1 MAKKKRTQV
10 RPLLVRAGAR
20 YTCFGDGLCCTDI
33 HGLGPLTKREL
44 VQVRKRDPDGAGWD
58 EAFDDRM
65 LRTAPDGGCH
75 FLLDDLRCRIHA
87 EAGPEAKPDGCRRF
101 PLGLVATPQGG
112 RITTHHRCPCRTMG
126 DRPDLDPE
134 AALPSLVNKA
144 GRPKADRR
152 VNKVR
157 LERKAK
163 KVPFESWLAVEE
175 GILSALEAGSAPERV
190 LDAQPFPDLKGSSW
204 EIEAEEF
211 IDAADGTSFGAAI
224 ATFGEMIRSMLNPE
238 HRYRGPGRPWAEA
251 YDRAAAREGD
261 DRNENEVFADWI
273 ADEIWSLD
281 FAEDSSF
288 DVCRA
293 ELATRLAVGR
303 SVAEHYRNRY
313 ALPEGR
319 AAAEALTVVELVGDS
334 EFWEEIVDRIR
345 P

>member
-10 RPLLVRAGAR
+10 RPLSVRPGAH

-44 VQVRKRDPDGAGWD
+44 VQVRRRDPAGAGWD
-58 EAFDDRM
+58 EDFEDRM
-65 LRTAPDGGCH
+65 LFTEPDGGCH
-75 FLLDDLRCRIHA
+75 FLLPDLRCRIHA
-87 EAGPEAKPDGCRRF
+87 EEGPDAKPDGCRRF
-101 PLGLVATPQGG
+101 PLGLVATPHGG

-126 DRPDLDPE
+126 ERPKLTAE
-134 AALPSLVNKA
+134 AALPSLVNRA

-163 KVPFESWLAVEE
+163 KVSFDTWLEVESEFLDALASGVEPE
-175 GILSALEAGSAPERV
+175 SVLEA
-190 LDAQPFPDLKGSSW
+190 DPFPKLKGSSW
-204 EIEAEEF
+204 EREAEDF
-211 IDAADGTSFGAAI
+211 IDAMDGTSFGAAI
-224 ATFGEMIRSMLNPE
+224 ATFGEMVRTLLDPE

-251 YDRAAAREGD
+251 YDRAEAREGD
-261 DRNENEVFADWI
+261 DRGEDEVFADWI
-273 ADEIWSLD
+273 ADEVWGLD
-281 FAEDSSF
+281 FAQNGSF

-303 SVAEHYRNRY
+303 AIARHYQQSHDL
-313 ALPEGR
+313 APGR

-334 EFWEEIVDRIR
+334 EFWEEIEDRIR